1 MKFASLAFAV
11 FGFLFATMPIVT
23 AVVTAE
29 NQLRMVFSTGG
40 NETGVSCSSKD
51 MHQIEKR
58 FKMDKRYLRQDDSD
72 MSDHDMDH
80 TDIVSDHGR
89 KLPAT
94 FYPPSCRNSCAGVA
108 TGRCLVPG
116 CKGFRRELGSEIAND
131 RNLQQ
136 AAWCVE
142 AISLA
147 NETLIRLAR
156 TALITTPCKSLLSGP
171 TSFECLYNVV
181 C

>member
-1 MKFASLAFAV
+1 MKFASLTLAV
-11 FGFLFATMPIVT
+11 FVSLFATLPI
-23 AVVTAE
+23 VTAE
-29 NQLRMVFSTGG
+29 NQLRLAFSTGG
-40 NETGVSCSSKD
+40 NDTGVSCSSSD
-51 MHQIEKR
+51 MLQIRRAFNMET
-58 FKMDKRYLRQDDSD
+58 RYLRQDDSD
-72 MSDHDMDH
+72 ISDHHDMDPT

-89 KLPAT
+89 KLPVT
-94 FYPPSCRNSCAGVA
+94 FYPPSCKTSCAGFA

-136 AAWCVE
+136 AVWCVE
-142 AISLA
+142 AISLG
-147 NETLIRLAR
+147 NQTLNRLAR
-156 TALITTPCKSLLSGP
+156 SAYITIPCKSLLGGP